1 MVELVDTLVLEASL
15 RVRVRVPPGAPRFCI
30 VSSAVERRPYKANVS
45 GSTPLRCTIEYVDI
59 DYIFNNGGILGGI
72 WNLSSRHYDV
82 VFWHRIYTW
91 RVGRVVKAAV
101 C

>member
-15 RVRVRVPPGAPRFCI
+15 RVRVRVSLGAPDFCI

-45 GSTPLRCTIEYVDI
+45 GSTPLRCTK
-59 DYIFNNGGILGGI
+59 LGSVAER
-72 WNLSSRHYDV
+72 L
-82 VFWHRIYTW
+82 
-91 RVGRVVKAAV
+91 KAAV